1 MYNNIKCINLLKGS
15 EIEMKWNEISEK
27 YPNQFVLLKALK
39 SHVDGDR
46 KIVDDVALVKII
58 ETSKEANELLIR
70 SKGDTFVFHTS
81 KEELSLTIV
90 QNPVYRGI
98 NNYENSI

>member
-1 MYNNIKCINLLKGS
+1 
-15 EIEMKWNEISEK
+15 MKWNEIREK
-27 YPNQFVLLKALK
+27 YSNQFVLLKALK
-39 SHVDGDR
+39 SHVDGDK

-58 ETSKEANELLIR
+58 ENSKEANELLIR

-81 KEELSLTIV
+81 KDELSLTIV

-98 NNYENSI
+98 DNYENNI

>member
-1 MYNNIKCINLLKGS
+1 
-15 EIEMKWNEISEK
+15 MKWNEIREK
-27 YPNQFVLLKALK
+27 YPNQFVLLKSLK

-46 KIVDDVALVKII
+46 KIVDDAALVRLI
-58 ETSKEANELLIR
+58 ENSKEANDLLIR
-70 SKGDTFVFHTS
+70 SKGDTFVFHTL

-98 NNYENSI
+98 DNYENRI